1 MDYQGYLVGLNE
13 SEEESSRS
21 GPRSFFTHDEDDR
34 FFMRLNSLV
43 ASQDEDPS
51 EELDPEISP

>member
-21 GPRSFFTHDEDDR
+21 SPRSFYAHDEDDR